1 MKPTTFY
8 LPTEEE
14 TDKFFIEKRELIQT
28 TFTVPNPEKQFADFK
43 VNLTPC
49 FGYTFTEEELKL
61 FLKKYV
67 AFDYDGDYDDENGV
81 IDEFLQTLKEK

>member
-1 MKPTTFY
+1 MNKQTYY
-8 LPTEEE
+8 LPTKEESTEELHIE
-14 TDKFFIEKRELIQT
+14 TLKGLTFISKLNQ
-28 TFTVPNPEKQFADFK
+28 
-43 VNLTPC
+43 C
-49 FGYTFTEEELKL
+49 SGYTFTEEELKL